1 FRTARRRNPA
11 GRAGG
16 EARAMM
22 IDRRLVARLQAMKP
36 GERLILPA
44 KYSAELNVRNLL
56 AAAGAQTWDLVEY
69 IDAQKRSRWIVGRVG
84 P

>member
-1 FRTARRRNPA
+1 
-11 GRAGG
+11 
-16 EARAMM
+16 MM
-22 IDRRLVARLQAMKP
+22 IDRRLVKRLQALKP

-44 KYSAELNVRNLL
+44 RYSSEINVRNLL
-56 AAAGAQTWDLVEY
+56 AAAGAQTWDLVQY

>member
-1 FRTARRRNPA
+1 
-11 GRAGG
+11 
-16 EARAMM
+16 MM
-22 IDRRLVARLQAMKP
+22 IDRRLVARLQALKA

-44 KYSAELNVRNLL
+44 RYSAEMNVRKLL
-56 AAAGAQTWDLVEY
+56 AAAGAQTWDLVQY

>member
-1 FRTARRRNPA
+1 
-11 GRAGG
+11 
-16 EARAMM
+16 MM

-44 KYSAELNVRNLL
+44 RYSAEMNVRKLL
-56 AAAGAQTWDLVEY
+56 AAAGAQTWDLLQY

>member
-1 FRTARRRNPA
+1 
-11 GRAGG
+11 
-16 EARAMM
+16 MM

-44 KYSAELNVRNLL
+44 KYQTEINVRNLL
-56 AAAGAQTWDLVEY
+56 AAAGAQTWDLIQL
-69 IDAQKRSRWIVGRVG
+69 IDAQKRSRWMVGRV

>member
-1 FRTARRRNPA
+1 
-11 GRAGG
+11 
-16 EARAMM
+16 MM
-22 IDRRLVARLQAMKP
+22 IDRRLVKRLQAMRP

-44 KYSAELNVRNLL
+44 RYQTEMNVRNLL

>member
-1 FRTARRRNPA
+1 
-11 GRAGG
+11 
-16 EARAMM
+16 MM
-22 IDRRLVARLQAMKP
+22 IDRRLVARLQALKP

-44 KYSAELNVRNLL
+44 RYSAEMNVRNLL
-56 AAAGAQTWDLVEY
+56 AAAGAQTWDLVQY

>member
-1 FRTARRRNPA
+1 
-11 GRAGG
+11 
-16 EARAMM
+16 MM
-22 IDRRLVARLQAMKP
+22 IDRRLVKRLQAMKP

-44 KYSAELNVRNLL
+44 RYSAEMNVRRLL

>member
-1 FRTARRRNPA
+1 
-11 GRAGG
+11 
-16 EARAMM
+16 MM
-22 IDRRLVARLQAMKP
+22 IDRRLVKRLQAMKP

-56 AAAGAQTWDLVEY
+56 AAAGAQTWDLVQF
-69 IDAQKRSRWIVGRVG
+69 IDAQKRSRWMVGRV